1 MSMKALGPHCR
12 WPRVYPQCN
21 WPRRGLLTIARPGEP
36 IMIIKHWHGV
46 PSSGPKTPAS
56 EGSLEVGDSASKS
69 PSVDQQG
76 VPA

>member
-1 MSMKALGPHCR
+1 
-12 WPRVYPQCN
+12 
-21 WPRRGLLTIARPGEP
+21 
-36 IMIIKHWHGV
+36 MIIKHWHGV